1 VAIEPTQE
9 SVSFWLGQ
17 LKDGHDDAAR
27 QLWRRYF
34 ESLVGVA
41 RRHISKGMR
50 RTLDEEDVA
59 LSAFDSFVRGVDE
72 KKFPQLDDRND
83 LWRLLLMITLRKAA
97 TQTTR
102 EKRQK
107 RGSGNVRSETEM
119 DGRDDPG
126 FRLAHVLARNPG
138 PEVAL
143 MLREQLDQ
151 LFARLESP
159 ELKSI
164 ALHKMEGYTDAE
176 IANMHDCARRTV
188 VRKLGVIR
196 SLWTKREF

>member
-1 VAIEPTQE
+1 
-9 SVSFWLGQ
+9 
-17 LKDGHDDAAR
+17 
-27 QLWRRYF
+27 
-34 ESLVGVA
+34 
-41 RRHISKGMR
+41 
-50 RTLDEEDVA
+50 
-59 LSAFDSFVRGVDE
+59 
-72 KKFPQLDDRND
+72 
-83 LWRLLLMITLRKAA
+83 MITLRKAA

-119 DGRDDPG
+119 DGGDDPG
-126 FRLAHVLARNPG
+126 FRLAHILAKNPG

-159 ELKSI
+159 ELKAI

-176 IANMHDCARRTV
+176 IAKMHDCARRTV

-196 SLWTKREF
+196 SLWTEREF